1 MIDWFSGSS
10 NAIKRVSN
18 VVCWLVLVLVF
29 FVAGCEQGY
38 REEVS
43 RPPLVAPGFVI
54 PGYASRAIEAGG
66 GLDTWVKTEQIEVGC
81 VATFYQPDGSFYLTE
96 QHYEIYPWLNSI
108 RISAKEPQGEFVWQ
122 LSNGRFSVLEGAQQV
137 DVLPVAVCEGW
148 FAEAI
153 LNITTAPARFLDESV
168 EFKKAS
174 EPVKIEGQWY
184 YSIERVAPHKTGIW
198 SKAVFYQN
206 RDNSLVDM
214 LWFADV
220 NGESASGGLAV
231 RGYDYR
237 RIARDGVLVPTKI
250 EILNADALGALRER
264 LVKIDFE

>member
-10 NAIKRVSN
+10 NAVKRVSN
-18 VVCWLVLVLVF
+18 VVHWLVVVLFF
-29 FVAGCEQGY
+29 FVAGCEQRY
-38 REEVS
+38 EDEQVAH
-43 RPPLVAPGFVI
+43 PPFVAPGFVI
-54 PGYASRAIEAGG
+54 PDYASRAIEASG
-66 GLDTWVKTEQIEVGC
+66 GLDTWVKTEQIQVGC

-122 LSNGRFSVLEGAQQV
+122 LSNGRFSVLEGAGRV

-168 EFKKAS
+168 EFRKAS

-184 YSIERVAPHKTGIW
+184 YSIERAAPHKAGIW

-206 RDNSLVDM
+206 KDNSLVDM
-214 LWFADV
+214 LWFAGV
-220 NGESASGGLAV
+220 NGERFLAV

-237 RIARDGVLVPTKI
+237 RIEKDGVLVPTKI
-250 EILNADALGALRER
+250 DILNADALGALRER